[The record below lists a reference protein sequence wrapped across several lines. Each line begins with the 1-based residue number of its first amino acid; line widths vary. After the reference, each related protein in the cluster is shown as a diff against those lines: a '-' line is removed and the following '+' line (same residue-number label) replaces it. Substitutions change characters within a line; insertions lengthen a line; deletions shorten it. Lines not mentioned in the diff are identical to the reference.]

1 MLGHVRRDLN
11 VGHDWVALDV
21 PVAEIG
27 LGANVGDD
35 LDSGRVERE
44 VSSGI
49 GQPGRIR
56 SAHSCAGYEAGDN
69 SGARFAPPWAGRR
82 SSRASRTPSPS
93 SCTCNRSPWRPI
105 SLPRPASPSRAAP
118 SPAGSNGEFPKAATV
133 SGRIN
138 SRKIDR
144 HLANTLI
151 LSNLS
156 IVVTFLS
163 APANLTL
170 SNARLG
176 EGGVT
181 VVSPG

>member
-1 MLGHVRRDLN
+1 MKGAVSRAAHLVLGHVRRDLN
-11 VGHDWVALDV
+11 VGHDWIALDV

-49 GQPGRIR
+49 GQPGLIR

-105 SLPRPASPSRAAP
+105 SLPRPASPSLRGSLARGIKWRVSQSGNRGRADLLKKNRP
-118 SPAGSNGEFPKAATV
+118 SLGKHP
-133 SGRIN
+133 
-138 SRKIDR
+138 
-144 HLANTLI
+144 I
-151 LSNLS
+151 LSWLR
-156 IVVTFLS
+156 
-163 APANLTL
+163 P
-170 SNARLG
+170 
-176 EGGVT
+176 
-181 VVSPG
+181 PP